1 MHLAIRS
8 ARLVGP
14 PERDSTAMRWIHRGD
29 SDAITWVNANSA
41 RTAYIPIR
49 VPVCRPELA
58 NLKERHVYAKPR
70 GILLETC
77 ATMSQFRSEEH
88 TSELQSLMRI
98 SYAVFCLK
106 KKKHINNNNTNTLS
120 YK

>member
-8 ARLVGP
+8 ARLMGP

-58 NLKERHVYAKPR
+58 NLKERHVYAKQEEYYWKR
-70 GILLETC
+70 AQQCRNSAERAQDRSARKIHLEFARRYEDAARQIQGLL
-77 ATMSQFRSEEH
+77 QGRRS
-88 TSELQSLMRI
+88 S
-98 SYAVFCLK
+98 
-106 KKKHINNNNTNTLS
+106 
-120 YK
+120 

>member
-1 MHLAIRS
+1 MIRRPPS
-8 ARLVGP
+8 TKRTDTLFPYTTLFRSLVGP

-70 GILLETC
+70 GILLETDRKS
-77 ATMSQFRSEEH
+77 TRLNSSH
-88 TSELQSLMRI
+88 
-98 SYAVFCLK
+98 
-106 KKKHINNNNTNTLS
+106 
-120 YK
+120 

>member
-77 ATMSQFRSEEH
+77 RSEEH
-88 TSELQSLMRI
+88 TSELQSLMRNL
-98 SYAVFCLK
+98 YAAFCLK
-106 KKKHINNNNTNTLS
+106 KKI
-120 YK
+120 

>member
-70 GILLETC
+70 GI
-77 ATMSQFRSEEH
+77 RSEEH
-88 TSELQSLMRI
+88 TYELQSLMRT
-98 SYAVFCLK
+98 SYAVICLK
-106 KKKHINNNNTNTLS
+106 QKKNTKT
-120 YK
+120 KK